1 MLRKR
6 TPTINKRL
14 LNEFNKLD
22 RMLDQVE
29 ADLIPMS
36 KEELG
41 LLSFHQEQK
50 KSTGWINKVSHGI
63 ITSIYQEHLAK
74 YIFRSYYFAAIA
86 SVLYIRTTNYKFG
99 YIFGRKKCD
108 LFINDQ
114 YAGALNHNGELVGPQ
129 GRRVLLRLNQQFD
142 KTTSINIL
150 DREVGLMNSLEKD
163 DLSISRMLAYEDT
176 KSIEEVLLVVSICFL
191 RNIMTAIPHPSV
203 RGYIRT

>member
-1 MLRKR
+1 MIRMR
-6 TPTINKRL
+6 TPTVNKRL

-22 RMLDQVE
+22 LMLNQVP
-29 ADLIPMS
+29 ADLIPMN

-50 KSTGWINKVSHGI
+50 KSSGWVNKVSHGI
-63 ITSIYQEHLAK
+63 ITSIYQEHLAQ
-74 YIFRSYYFAAIA
+74 YIFRSYYFASIA
-86 SVLYIRTTNYKFG
+86 SVLYIRTTSYKFG

-114 YAGALNHNGELVGPQ
+114 HAGTLNDKGELVGPQ
-129 GRRVLLRLNQQFD
+129 GRRVLLRLDQQFD
-142 KTTSINIL
+142 KTTSIKIL
-150 DREVGLMNSLEKD
+150 DREVGLINHLKED